1 MTTCHSS
8 QPTNQEGLSPL
19 RVGRVTGSRVGGI
32 LGLSPWQTPD
42 DVLRSMV
49 REAHGAP
56 SEFTGNAATE
66 WGTFHERGVIQDF
79 QMETGLTVNPSRFYT
94 FEDWL
99 GATPDGEIG
108 EDELIEVKCPYG
120 LRKGGE
126 FKSINDMPHYHA
138 QIMVQ
143 LMVTGRK
150 RCYFWQWAPHGTSL
164 EIVEYDDIWPYGS
177 VDDLKR
183 FHTRYLKE
191 LDNPA
196 HLEPKRKA
204 IETLRAAE
212 LLKQYDE
219 ACAAADRKKEILDE
233 LVELAGE
240 SNAEICGR
248 KLTQVERK
256 GNVSYAKVIK
266 DHCPDVDLEPYRGK
280 GSKFWKLT

>member
-1 MTTCHSS
+1 MTTYHSD

-19 RVGRVTGSRVGGI
+19 RVGRVTGGRVGGI

-66 WGTFHERGVIQDF
+66 WGTFHERGAIQDF

-99 GATPDGEIG
+99 GATPDWEIG

-183 FHTRYLKE
+183 FHKRYLKE